1 MIYSDLFITA
11 VFLLIIKYL
20 CALFIKANDNIEDVD
35 KFNVLVRC
43 AGKTMDIDV
52 FPLERI
58 AVLLENACQQAGK
71 KCSTMKLVYNGR
83 LSIHM
88 MHPYELKQQA
98 SCLFHMDCC
107 CFVVDRCRTRS

>member
-1 MIYSDLFITA
+1 M
-11 VFLLIIKYL
+11 

-43 AGKTMDIDV
+43 AGKTLDIDV

-58 AVLLENACQQAGK
+58 AVLLENVCQQAGK
-71 KCSTMKLVYNGR
+71 KRSTMKLVYNGR

-88 MHPYELKQQA
+88 MHPYELKQYA
-98 SCLFHMDCC
+98 SCLFHIYCC
-107 CFVVDRCRTRS
+107 CFVVD